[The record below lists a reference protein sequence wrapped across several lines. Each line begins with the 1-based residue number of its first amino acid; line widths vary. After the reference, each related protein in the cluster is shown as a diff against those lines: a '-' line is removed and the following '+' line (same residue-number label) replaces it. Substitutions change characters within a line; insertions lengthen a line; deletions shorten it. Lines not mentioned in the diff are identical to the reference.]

1 MFYSCS
7 SKERCRRARGA
18 LPLSASVDNRRF
30 GRLLFVTDSNR
41 QKLAYELVPRLVG
54 HDAQKNEAAD
64 CSNFAKLPELL
75 RNS

>member
-1 MFYSCS
+1 LDACF
-7 SKERCRRARGA
+7 
-18 LPLSASVDNRRF
+18 V
-30 GRLLFVTDSNR
+30 VTDSNR